1 MKKYGKLLCAFTLA
15 VTVTLTGSSSIAVH
29 ATEQKIE
36 DTKGKLNELQ
46 EKKKQADQKVK
57 DLQNSKDSM
66 GQELENLDAELA
78 EISTSLTLSLI
89 HIYR

>member
-57 DLQNSKDSM
+57 RPAKQQRQHGAGIRKS
-66 GQELENLDAELA
+66 GCRAG
-78 EISTSLTLSLI
+78 
-89 HIYR
+89 

>member
-46 EKKKQADQKVK
+46 EKKKQA
-57 DLQNSKDSM
+57 
-66 GQELENLDAELA
+66 GAEA
-78 EISTSLTLSLI
+78 E
-89 HIYR
+89 